1 MAHLTLQV
9 DPIFGYTGLYPA
21 LKYPG
26 QRTQGP

>member
-1 MAHLTLQV
+1 MAHLTV
-9 DPIFGYTGLYPA
+9 DRELLGHGLYPA